1 MDHMV
6 TFTGLDFDPG
16 SPAAHMLGL
25 YDIAHALSQTCRF
38 AGHTQEFYSVAQH
51 SGLVAACLPAGLKK
65 WGMLHDA
72 AEAYLGDVPSPA
84 KCLLPDYRE
93 MEARIL
99 RVVAA
104 VWGLPWPM
112 PAVIHEADQRV
123 YQLELRFVL
132 RPTEAD
138 LRAQPGYINPLRPP
152 DAHRQ
157 FLRRWESAVF
167 DDDGADYCNCWADD
181 SPDPRCQTCGGAGFL
196 PVEGGA

>member
-99 RVVAA
+99 RVVALNA
-104 VWGLPWPM
+104 PLP
-112 PAVIHEADQRV
+112 
-123 YQLELRFVL
+123 
-132 RPTEAD
+132 
-138 LRAQPGYINPLRPP
+138 
-152 DAHRQ
+152 
-157 FLRRWESAVF
+157 
-167 DDDGADYCNCWADD
+167 
-181 SPDPRCQTCGGAGFL
+181 
-196 PVEGGA
+196 PVEALHDIRGPGSAIVAMLERRQPPLVARPAPPRPVGRPHERRTVLARHPLI